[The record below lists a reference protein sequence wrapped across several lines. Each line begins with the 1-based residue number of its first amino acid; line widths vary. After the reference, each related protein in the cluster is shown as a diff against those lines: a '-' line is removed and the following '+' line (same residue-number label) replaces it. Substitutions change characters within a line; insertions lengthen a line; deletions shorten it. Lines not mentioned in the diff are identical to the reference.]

1 VGDVPRGLSIPTML
15 MALDR
20 YLEDPNEGITEWPK
34 WPELLQCPL
43 EKVADH
49 PWSHRGQPSQDGGA
63 VPAATEDTQMD
74 GEEEVTEPVDKGK
87 GRDDEVSN
95 DEVSSSQAAG
105 GEEVRASHRGR
116 GRGQTRGRSQSR
128 RPRKRVKSAPIV
140 DSEEEQNPTGRGSNK
155 TFDLQH
161 PPPDF
166 PILPAVDQCDYCAR
180 RQLPCAR
187 KEDRACFQCNKSKH
201 GCSLASK
208 RGRSQSRSRA
218 PTRQANRKAS
228 PPSKAAPLAPTRI
241 NPPRSTRKRKAQSPI
256 PADDAP
262 NPRSAPCPP
271 TPGPSRGRR
280 ESES

>member
-1 VGDVPRGLSIPTML
+1 
-15 MALDR
+15 MALDW
-20 YLEDPNEGITEWPK
+20 YLKDPNDGITEWPK

-49 PWSHRGQPSQDGGA
+49 PWSHHGQPSQDGGV

-87 GRDDEVSN
+87 GRDDEVS
-95 DEVSSSQAAG
+95 SSQAAG
-105 GEEVRASHRGR
+105 GEEVRASHHGH
-116 GRGQTRGRSQSR
+116 GCGQTRGHSQSH
-128 RPRKRVKSAPIV
+128 RPHKHVKSAPIV
-140 DSEEEQNPTGRGSNK
+140 DSEEEQNPTSRGSNK

-166 PILPAVDQCDYCAR
+166 LILPAVDWCDYYAH

-187 KEDRACFQCNKSKH
+187 KEYRACFQCNKSKH

-208 RGRSQSRSRA
+208 RGTSRSRSHA
-218 PTRQANRKAS
+218 PTRQANHRVS
-228 PPSKAAPLAPTRI
+228 PPSKAAPLAPMRI
-241 NPPRSTRKRKAQSPI
+241 NPPRSTCKRKAQSPI

-262 NPRSAPCPP
+262 NPRLHLVLLHLGHQGEDVKVSHNILLLR
-271 TPGPSRGRR
+271 S
-280 ESES
+280 SESLNRV